1 MDSVARKKT
10 IRMAIIVAAAL
21 ALPLALAVVGG
32 LRMWKDYRARTE
44 MQAAYSVA
52 LKESLERAA
61 DVAMPVPTLTD
72 EVIEVRMPASV
83 LEAELQR
90 VVRLAHGVGGG
101 ASSYNDGE
109 TVRIVANVPKSSESL
124 FRQAVNSNVLSLTA
138 AGESESMTIVQIVL
152 RPEQE
157 R

>member
-1 MDSVARKKT
+1 
-10 IRMAIIVAAAL
+10 
-21 ALPLALAVVGG
+21 
-32 LRMWKDYRARTE
+32 
-44 MQAAYSVA
+44 
-52 LKESLERAA
+52 
-61 DVAMPVPTLTD
+61 VPTLTD